1 MTSNRTQINTLTIK
15 SKVAHKLR
23 DFLRRS
29 LGKRSPD
36 YQEARV
42 ESIHKYRRTDH
53 GLESI
58 KQRLSDRM
66 ANMETVLPL
75 RQVRKTIILGINS
88 LNSFNQFLVKQEF
101 GSSFKIRKHYAKCAG
116 LVQYRVIS

>member
-1 MTSNRTQINTLTIK
+1 MTSNRTQRNTLTVK
-15 SKVAHKLR
+15 SNVAHKLR
-23 DFLRRS
+23 DFLCRS

-58 KQRLSDRM
+58 QQRLSDRM
-66 ANMETVLPL
+66 ANMETVLAL
-75 RQVRKTIILGINS
+75 RQVAKTIIWGINS

-101 GSSFKIRKHYAKCAG
+101 GSSSKIRKHYPNCAG
-116 LVQYRVIS
+116 LVQYRGIS

>member
-1 MTSNRTQINTLTIK
+1 MTIK

-23 DFLRRS
+23 DFLRQS

-36 YQEARV
+36 DQEARV

-58 KQRLSDRM
+58 QQWLSDRM
-66 ANMETVLPL
+66 ANMETVLAL
-75 RQVRKTIILGINS
+75 RQVGKTIIWGINS

-101 GSSFKIRKHYAKCAG
+101 DSLSKIRKHYLNCAG
-116 LVQYRVIS
+116 LVQYRGIS

>member
-1 MTSNRTQINTLTIK
+1 MIYNLTPRNTFTVKTNL
-15 SKVAHKLR
+15 AHKLR

-36 YQEARV
+36 YQRVRV
-42 ESIHKYRRTDH
+42 EGSHQYRRTDH

-58 KQRLSDRM
+58 QQWLSDRM
-66 ANMETVLPL
+66 ETVLAL
-75 RQVRKTIILGINS
+75 RQVGKTIIWGINS

-101 GSSFKIRKHYAKCAG
+101 GSSSKRRKHYPNCAG
-116 LVQYRVIS
+116 LVQYRGIS